1 MAKEKTYGAN
11 EFINKVNELMGNKYS
26 KELVTLQG
34 DTTTLQH
41 TKIQSLIL
49 LEILEELRKLNEFN
63 IQKPIPNPVTKPKTI
78 AEISAELKVNA
89 PNNSQRT

>member
-63 IQKPIPNPVTKPKTI
+63 IQKPIPSPVSIP
-78 AEISAELKVNA
+78 SA

>member
-63 IQKPIPNPVTKPKTI
+63 IQKPIPSPVSIP
-78 AEISAELKVNA
+78 SAS
-89 PNNSQRT
+89 NNSQRT

>member
-1 MAKEKTYGAN
+1 MTQEKTYGAN

-49 LEILEELRKLNEFN
+49 LEILEELRR
-63 IQKPIPNPVTKPKTI
+63 IGKPQLIYSSPVDKPV
-78 AEISAELKVNA
+78 EISKGVPSASSK
-89 PNNSQRT
+89 S